1 MSCVRHLVAR
11 GQPVAV
17 VDSRTAPPAF
27 EELLSD
33 YPDVPV
39 TLGGF
44 ETEWFSNAAQI
55 VLSPGVSPSE
65 PAVRFARDN
74 GIPVLGDIEL
84 FARKA
89 LAPVAAVT
97 GSNGK
102 STVTTL
108 VGEMARLG
116 GHDVR
121 VGGNLGPPALSLL
134 DGDPPDLYVVELSS
148 FQLELTRSLNPV
160 AATVLNVSPDHMDRH
175 QDFDHYVTAKRR
187 IFAGSG
193 AMVVNL
199 DDPVVAGMR
208 EANRK
213 CIGFTLEIP
222 SANDFGVVQR
232 QGEAWLARGEELL
245 VRAADLPLPG
255 LHNVSNT
262 LAALAMGEALGIA
275 MPARLEGIRRFRGLP
290 YRCQLI
296 AERDGVCWYNDSKG
310 TNVGATV
317 AAIRGLGASR
327 KLVIIA
333 GGDGKGADFAPLR
346 KPIESCARHVV
357 LFGRDA
363 PRIEHAISGAA
374 PHSYAN
380 DLGAAIRA
388 AAGAAQPRDAVLF
401 SPACASFDMFENYE
415 ARGRAFTAAVEEFL
429 GS

>member
-1 MSCVRHLVAR
+1 
-11 GQPVAV
+11 VAV
-17 VDSRTAPPAF
+17 VDSRTAPPGF
-27 EELLSD
+27 EELLVD
-33 YPDVPV
+33 FPDVPV

-44 ETEWFSNAAQI
+44 ETDWFFNASRI

-65 PAVRFARDN
+65 PAVRLARDN

-89 LAPVAAVT
+89 LAPVAAIT

-116 GHDVR
+116 GHDVL

-134 DGDPPDLYVVELSS
+134 DGDPPGLYVIELSS
-148 FQLELTRSLNPV
+148 FQLEMTCSLKPA
-160 AATVLNVSPDHMDRH
+160 AATLLNVSPDHMDRY
-175 QDFDHYVTAKRR
+175 QDFDHYVAAKRR
-187 IFAGSG
+187 IFAGNG
-193 AMVVNL
+193 AMVLNL

-208 EANRK
+208 ETDRN
-213 CIGFTLEIP
+213 CIGFTLEAP
-222 SANDFGVVQR
+222 STNDYGVLQQ
-232 QGEAWLARGEELL
+232 QGEAWLARGEQPL
-245 VRAADLPLPG
+245 VRVADLPLPG

-296 AERDGVCWYNDSKG
+296 AERNGVRWYNDSKG

-317 AAIRGLGASR
+317 AAVRGLGASC

-363 PRIEHAISGAA
+363 PRIEQAIAGAA
-374 PHSYAN
+374 PHSYVK
-380 DLGAAIRA
+380 DLAAAIRA
-388 AAGAAQPRDAVLF
+388 AAGAAHPNDAVLF

-429 GS
+429 RS